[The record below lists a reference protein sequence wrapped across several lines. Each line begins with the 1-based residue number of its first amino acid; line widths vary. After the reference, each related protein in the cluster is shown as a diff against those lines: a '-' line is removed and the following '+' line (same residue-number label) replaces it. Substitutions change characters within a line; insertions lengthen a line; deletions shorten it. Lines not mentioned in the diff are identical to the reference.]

1 MNLHIEKMTVNKAR
15 HILTWTYEE
24 PYDFYN
30 NEETDAALDEM
41 LDGSYY
47 ALLNEQN
54 DVVGFFCSGK
64 NAQVP
69 IGHQF
74 GVYVDDF
81 VDIGLGM
88 NPNLIGKGNG
98 TAFCTNILQFIGKH
112 YVGKP
117 TRLTVANFNKRAIH
131 LYEKLGFVKVAE
143 FTSNTTEFITM
154 IKKQKIEFF

>member
-1 MNLHIEKMTVNKAR
+1 MQLHIENMTVNIAR
-15 HILTWTYEE
+15 NILTWKYEE

-30 NEETDAALDEM
+30 NEETDEALDEM

-54 DVVGFFCSGK
+54 AVVGFFCIGK

-74 GVYVDDF
+74 DVYVDDL
-81 VDIGLGM
+81 VDMGLGM
-88 NPNLIGKGNG
+88 HPNLVGKGNG
-98 TAFCTNILQFIGKH
+98 TAFCTHILQFIEKH
-112 YVGKP
+112 YVGKSI
-117 TRLTVANFNKRAIH
+117 RLTVANFNKRAIH

-143 FTSNTTEFITM
+143 FTSNTTEFMTM
-154 IKKQKIEFF
+154 IKKQTL

>member
-1 MNLHIEKMTVNKAR
+1 MQLQIEKMTENKAR
-15 HILTWTYEE
+15 HILAWKYEV

-30 NEETDAALDEM
+30 NEETDEALEEM

-54 DVVGFFCSGK
+54 DVIGFFCIGK

-69 IGHQF
+69 VGHQF

-88 NPNLIGKGNG
+88 NPNLVGKGNG
-98 TAFCTNILQFIGKH
+98 TTFCNYIIQFIRKH

-117 TRLTVANFNKRAIH
+117 IRLTVAKFNKRAIH
-131 LYEKLGFVKVAE
+131 LYEKLGFVRVAE

-154 IKKQKIEFF
+154 ITNKK